1 MGMNGQFQAMTT
13 FLQGKF
19 LQYPSNRR
27 VGGLGVNLFMELFS
41 E

>member
-1 MGMNGQFQAMTT
+1 MAMSGHFQAMTA

-27 VGGLGVNLFMELFS
+27 VHGLEV
-41 E
+41 